1 MKTDNFQRKIPD
13 GSTSV
18 LYSQQ
23 ITESLNHQNPILRF
37 LREMR
42 EDGKKLAQTGMADLV
57 IDTSPNTLIKEE
69 EKITTFNQLTS
80 ALLSPHLGAYSV

>member
-1 MKTDNFQRKIPD
+1 
-13 GSTSV
+13 
-18 LYSQQ
+18 
-23 ITESLNHQNPILRF
+23 
-37 LREMR
+37 MR